1 MQCRHCRRLEDSLA
15 QKCGELNTAAVE
27 LEGTRPLAAMFRA
40 LWSQLSDSERR
51 DALARVFY
59 VIGEDKGVSDGE
71 G

>member
-1 MQCRHCRRLEDSLA
+1 MICRHCARLEAALA

-27 LEGTRPLAAMFRA
+27 LESARPGAAMFRA

-59 VIGEDKGVSDGE
+59 VIGEDKGADSDG
-71 G
+71 